1 MASETLDPVP
11 FPTGHGHQNRSWLNG
26 VMALMATIA
35 RRNECLPQHPTP
47 MLCSMPRAS
56 CTTPPP
62 LFSPLPSPILSDTPC
77 IYPTLSRSHCRPPF
91 HFIPHTS
98 GTFAHRVPQT
108 GSSACFGF
116 PLIDTNPSLMARSH
130 PLCPLE
136 HEDYPPVGN
145 AAVRQTVAN
154 PMRCRRNCTETEN
167 PFTWNGLIAACRSFA
182 YICNFDVSSTTRTSR
197 QAVGL
202 AVCYA
207 ITLRGRSRVLCLE
220 WMPARLGRQENL
232 STLPFVPAL
241 RVCRS
246 STCIFRWAARSAS
259 ILHL

>member
-1 MASETLDPVP
+1 MPHSPP
-11 FPTGHGHQNRSWLNG
+11 R
-26 VMALMATIA
+26 
-35 RRNECLPQHPTP
+35 HPIP

-56 CTTPPP
+56 CTAPP
-62 LFSPLPSPILSDTPC
+62 LPLPSPHPLRYTLHLPYPVPLSL
-77 IYPTLSRSHCRPPF
+77 PTALPLHPASPAGRF
-91 HFIPHTS
+91 T
-98 GTFAHRVPQT
+98 HRVPQT

-116 PLIDTNPSLMARSH
+116 PLIDINPSLMAHLH

-202 AVCYA
+202 VVCYA

-220 WMPARLGRQENL
+220 WIPARLGRQENL
-232 STLPFVPAL
+232 STFAICPSTQGLPQQQVHIQMGCSKREYP
-241 RVCRS
+241 
-246 STCIFRWAARSAS
+246 
-259 ILHL
+259 HL

>member
-1 MASETLDPVP
+1 
-11 FPTGHGHQNRSWLNG
+11 
-26 VMALMATIA
+26 
-35 RRNECLPQHPTP
+35 

-56 CTTPPP
+56 CTAPP
-62 LFSPLPSPILSDTPC
+62 LPLPSPHPLRYTLHLPYPVPLSL
-77 IYPTLSRSHCRPPF
+77 PTALPLHPASPAGRF
-91 HFIPHTS
+91 T
-98 GTFAHRVPQT
+98 HRVPQT

-116 PLIDTNPSLMARSH
+116 PLIDINPSLMAHLH

-167 PFTWNGLIAACRSFA
+167 PFTWNGLFAACRSFA

-202 AVCYA
+202 VVCYA

-220 WMPARLGRQENL
+220 WIPARLGRQENL
-232 STLPFVPAL
+232 STLPFAPAL
-241 RVCRS
+241 GGLPQQQVHIQMGCSKREYP
-246 STCIFRWAARSAS
+246 
-259 ILHL
+259 HL